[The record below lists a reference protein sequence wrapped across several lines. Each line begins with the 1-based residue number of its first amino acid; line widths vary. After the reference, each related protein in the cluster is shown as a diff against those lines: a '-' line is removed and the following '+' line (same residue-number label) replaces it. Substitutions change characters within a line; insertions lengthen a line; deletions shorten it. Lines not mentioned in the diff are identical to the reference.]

1 MNEHEQETR
10 ELEQGM
16 ERALAV
22 AIAHT
27 SSLIE
32 SWARRAANKARGAE
46 HTDTDR
52 EAQSPG
58 AAFMRLATDAA
69 DTQQQVRAE
78 LALAQPNADYWKH
91 ASPDELA
98 RKIREDYGIE
108 PARLGERTHDRH
120 WAERAEGRNVVDLYA
135 MADRYAEQSAT
146 AAAVR
151 DNLADLIR
159 DYGLD
164 PDELMRS
171 SPHEAAERY
180 TQSRAEHWAPGQA
193 PTQSA
198 DGRDAT
204 DRDGVH
210 VAALL
215 TQAQAADL
223 DAEQAAELSDL
234 ATERADALTTT
245 GVDEQHGPS
254 RSDRVA
260 AVSTSDSGKAAT
272 TAARDHPTNPRL
284 ATASTGQKQT
294 TARRSSTLTADRQ
307 RGRGL

>member
-1 MNEHEQETR
+1 
-10 ELEQGM
+10 M

-69 DTQQQVRAE
+69 ETQQQVRAE

-91 ASPDELA
+91 ASHDEMA
-98 RKIREDYGIE
+98 RKMREDYGIT
-108 PARLGERTHDRH
+108 PARLGDRTHDRH
-120 WAERAEGRNVVDLYA
+120 WAERADGRHVVDLYA
-135 MADRYAEQSAT
+135 MADRYAEQNAT
-146 AAAVR
+146 ATAVR
-151 DNLADLIR
+151 DNLGDLIR

-180 TQSRAEHWAPGQA
+180 TQSRAEHWAPVQPPA
-193 PTQSA
+193 LSA
-198 DGRDAT
+198 AGRDAT

-234 ATERADALTTT
+234 AAERAAATTT
-245 GVDEQHGPS
+245 TELGEQTGQS
-254 RSDRVA
+254 RADRVA
-260 AVSTSDSGKAAT
+260 AASTSESGKAAA
-272 TAARDHPTNPRL
+272 TAARDHPTNPRR
-284 ATASTGQKQT
+284 AAASTGQKQP
-294 TARRSSTLTADRQ
+294 TARRSSTLTTDRQ

>member
-32 SWARRAANKARGAE
+32 AWARRAANKARHNTA
-46 HTDTDR
+46 DTNPQAPNR
-52 EAQSPG
+52 VYTAL
-58 AAFMRLATDAA
+58 AADAA
-69 DTQQQVRAE
+69 DTQRQVRAE
-78 LALAQPNADYWKH
+78 LAVAQPNADYWKH
-91 ASPDELA
+91 ANPDELA

-108 PARLGERTHDRH
+108 PGRLGERTHDRH

-151 DNLADLIR
+151 DNIGDLIR

-180 TQSRAEHWAPGQA
+180 TQSRAEHWAPGQPPA
-193 PTQSA
+193 LSA

-223 DAEQAAELSDL
+223 DAEQTAELSDL
-234 ATERADALTTT
+234 ATERADATTT
-245 GVDEQHGPS
+245 TEVGEQAGQS
-254 RSDRVA
+254 RADRVA
-260 AVSTSDSGKAAT
+260 AVSTSQSGKAAA
-272 TAARDHPTNPRL
+272 TAARDHPTNPRR
-284 ATASTGQKQT
+284 AAASTGQKQP

>member
-27 SSLIE
+27 SALIE
-32 SWARRAANKARGAE
+32 AWARRAAKKARD
-46 HTDTDR
+46 HTDPDQLPA
-52 EAQSPG
+52 EAYTHF
-58 AAFMRLATDAA
+58 AAEAA
-69 DTQQQVRAE
+69 DTQRQVRAE
-78 LALAQPNADYWKH
+78 LAVAQPNADYWKH

-98 RKIREDYGIE
+98 RKMREDYGIE

-151 DNLADLIR
+151 DNLGDLIR

-180 TQSRAEHWAPGQA
+180 TQSRAEHWAPGQ
-193 PTQSA
+193 PSA
-198 DGRDAT
+198 LTASVDEAT

-215 TQAQAADL
+215 TQAQAADREA
-223 DAEQAAELSDL
+223 DHAADMAQAS
-234 ATERADALTTT
+234 TERADTLSTDT
-245 GVDEQHGPS
+245 GERSQPS
-254 RSDRVA
+254 RADRVA
-260 AVSTSDSGKAAT
+260 AASTSSAGKAAT
-272 TAARDHPTNPRL
+272 TAARDHPTNPRM
-284 ATASTGQKQT
+284 AAASTGAKQP
-294 TARRSSTLTADRQ
+294 TARRSSTLTADRE
-307 RGRGL
+307 RGRGI

>member
-27 SSLIE
+27 SALIE
-32 SWARRAANKARGAE
+32 AWARRAANKARENTA
-46 HTDTDR
+46 DTAPQAPN
-52 EAQSPG
+52 EVYTNL
-58 AAFMRLATDAA
+58 AADAA
-69 DTQQQVRAE
+69 DTQRQVRAE
-78 LALAQPNADYWKH
+78 LAVAQPNADYWKH

-120 WAERAEGRNVVDLYA
+120 WAERADGRNVVDLYA

-151 DNLADLIR
+151 DNIGDLIR

-164 PDELMRS
+164 PVELMRS

-180 TQSRAEHWAPGQA
+180 TQSRAEHWAPGQPPA
-193 PTQSA
+193 LSA

-234 ATERADALTTT
+234 ATERADAATTT
-245 GVDEQHGPS
+245 EVGEQAGQS
-254 RSDRVA
+254 RADRVA
-260 AVSTSDSGKAAT
+260 AVSTSESGKAAT
-272 TAARDHPTNPRL
+272 TAARDHPTNPRR
-284 ATASTGQKQT
+284 AAASTGQKQP

>member
-32 SWARRAANKARGAE
+32 SWARRAANKARENA
-46 HTDTDR
+46 TDTDPQAPN
-52 EAQSPG
+52 EVYTAL
-58 AAFMRLATDAA
+58 AADAA
-69 DTQQQVRAE
+69 DTQRQVRAE
-78 LALAQPNADYWKH
+78 LAVAQPNADYWKH
-91 ASPDELA
+91 ANPDELA

-120 WAERAEGRNVVDLYA
+120 WAERADGRNVVDLYA

-151 DNLADLIR
+151 DNIGDLIR

-180 TQSRAEHWAPGQA
+180 TQSRAEHWAPGQ
-193 PTQSA
+193 PPPLSA

-234 ATERADALTTT
+234 ATERADAATTT
-245 GVDEQHGPS
+245 EVGEQAGQS
-254 RSDRVA
+254 RADRVA
-260 AVSTSDSGKAAT
+260 AVSTSESGKAAA
-272 TAARDHPTNPRL
+272 TAARDHPTNPRRAA
-284 ATASTGQKQT
+284 ATTGQKQP
-294 TARRSSTLTADRQ
+294 TARRSSTLTADRT

>member
-32 SWARRAANKARGAE
+32 AWARRAAKKARD
-46 HTDTDR
+46 HTDPDL
-52 EAQSPG
+52 QQ
-58 AAFMRLATDAA
+58 RLPAEVYTHLADEAA
-69 DTQQQVRAE
+69 DTQRQVRAE
-78 LALAQPNADYWKH
+78 LAVAQPNADYWKH
-91 ASPDELA
+91 ASPDEMA
-98 RKIREDYGIE
+98 RKMREDYGIA
-108 PARLGERTHDRH
+108 PARLGDRTHDRH
-120 WAERAEGRNVVDLYA
+120 WAERADGRHVVDLYA
-135 MADRYAEQSAT
+135 MADRYAEQNAT
-146 AAAVR
+146 ASVVR
-151 DNLADLIR
+151 DNLGDLIR

-180 TQSRAEHWAPGQA
+180 TQSRAEHWAPVQSPA
-193 PTQSA
+193 LSA

-223 DAEQAAELSDL
+223 DAEQAVELSDL
-234 ATERADALTTT
+234 AAERADATTT
-245 GVDEQHGPS
+245 TELDEQTGQS
-254 RSDRVA
+254 RADRVA
-260 AVSTSDSGKAAT
+260 AASTSESGKAAA
-272 TAARDHPTNPRL
+272 TAARDHPTNPRR
-284 ATASTGQKQT
+284 AAASTGQKQP
-294 TARRSSTLTADRQ
+294 TARRSSTLTTDRQ